1 MFLSNLHILV
11 VASGFVLGSAA
22 LLGANVQWWYVLMA
36 AAGVLLVYHTDRAFL
51 HSPEDTENAPER
63 LAWIAGH
70 RGFFRTTAFIAA
82 ILVVISASFLGW
94 IWVAG
99 GVVLGCVGMLYSAPF
114 LPGRRRPKDIPYLK
128 TVLIAGCWVGG
139 GALLPALLSPSGSL
153 NLGVL
158 VLFGVYRAL
167 YIAPNLLAADF
178 YDSGGDR
185 KAGLGGVGARLGK
198 RSLVVAS
205 VGCLI
210 LAGVIVFLLI
220 EKGLDA
226 QLMLI
231 DGLGLAGLVLTIAL
245 VKNPG
250 PTFVGWLDLWAAFP
264 LVIWLIVMS
273 GAS

>member
-11 VASGFVLGSAA
+11 VASGFVLGSAT
-22 LLGANVQWWYVLMA
+22 LLGASVQWWYVSMA
-36 AAGVLLVYHTDRAFL
+36 AAGVLLVYHTDRAFR
-51 HSPEDTENAPER
+51 HSPEDSENAPER

-70 RGFFRTTAFIAA
+70 RVFFRATAFIAA
-82 ILVVISASFLGW
+82 TLVVISAIFLGW
-94 IWVAG
+94 IWVAS

-114 LPGRRRPKDIPYLK
+114 LPGHRRPKDIPYLK

-139 GALLPALLSPSGSL
+139 GALLPALLNPSGSL
-153 NLGVL
+153 SLGVL
-158 VLFGVYRAL
+158 VLFGLYRAL

-185 KAGLGGVGARLGK
+185 MAGLRGIGARLGK
-198 RSLVVAS
+198 RSLLLAS

-210 LAGVIVFLLI
+210 LAGVTVWMLI
-220 EKGLDA
+220 DTGLDA
-226 QLMLI
+226 HLILI
-231 DGLGLAGLVLTIAL
+231 DGVGLVGLVVTIAL

-264 LVIWLIVMS
+264 LVTWLVV
-273 GAS
+273 